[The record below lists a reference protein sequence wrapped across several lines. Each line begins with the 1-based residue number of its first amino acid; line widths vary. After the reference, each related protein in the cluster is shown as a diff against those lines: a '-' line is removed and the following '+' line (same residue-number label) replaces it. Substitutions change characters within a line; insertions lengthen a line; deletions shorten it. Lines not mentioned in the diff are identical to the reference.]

1 MNRIYDERIA
11 ESGKLEAS
19 HFEAKLKNVDRL
31 FDAGQQYRAPKD
43 AAVHVSCFEV
53 SLSYNFYCLCK
64 KFSPDS
70 LDRLVGACTMVC
82 AEPECLVVLS
92 SSNAMR

>member
-43 AAVHVSCFEV
+43 AAVHVSFLEV
-53 SLSYNFYCLCK
+53 SLSYIFYCLCK
-64 KFSPDS
+64 NSVQI
-70 LDRLVGACTMVC
+70 LQT
-82 AEPECLVVLS
+82 VLS
-92 SSNAMR
+92 GRAQWSVPSQNV